1 MALKIPSEDR
11 IINYW
16 DYTGGE
22 PPEDFDPS
30 NPTIVN
36 ADWIMKMM
44 DKIVN
49 GNYATKSFNIVSSV
63 ADLPNNA
70 EQGQTAYVLSDTNK
84 SNFWIYDGNLWQN
97 PLDMKQDKLPTL
109 QNGKVL
115 SNDGSFL
122 QWKDINWG
130 DIKSNIYE
138 QEDLFENL
146 TKGIKYDS
154 TIATAIDGYSKRDRV
169 LYNDNGITYYI
180 ESLIDNN
187 TTEPSDTSIW
197 NISNLRQVEGVQS
210 ATNPLPTASADTL
223 GQIYLNWQSND
234 SVLVCELN
242 NGTYEWVS
250 EAVTDIFTKYD
261 TIYEKT
267 NKNYYALYEVSTDVW
282 DIYQLGISY
291 WSNYKWINNTIYH
304 NTIPS
309 NKYINLTLGSSGSNY
324 IAPSDGWIWLS
335 KRATALG
342 QYVLIRISKDST
354 RLYEI
359 ENDAIAT
366 NNIQIIVPIK
376 KGFTFYI
383 EYSLAGETN
392 AFRFIY
398 AINGRY

>member
-49 GNYATKSFNIVSSV
+49 GNYAIKSFNIVSSV

-84 SNFWIYDGNLWQN
+84 SSFWIYDGNLWQN

-115 SNDGSFL
+115 SNNGSSL

-138 QEDLFENL
+138 QEDLFEDL

-210 ATNPLPTASADTL
+210 ATNPLPAASADTL
-223 GQIYLNWQSND
+223 GQIYFNWQSNN

-282 DIYQLGISY
+282 YIYQLGISY

-309 NKYINLTLGSSGSNY
+309 NEYINLTLGSSGSNY
-324 IAPSDGWIWLS
+324 IAPSDGWVWLS

-342 QYVLIRISKDST
+342 QYVFIRVSKDST

-359 ENDAIAT
+359 ENDAVAT

-398 AINGRY
+398 ATNGRY